1 MKLAAATLGESA
13 LHSSQIHGFTTGKLR
28 DPAPKVLLAIG
39 QLNMAIAHANGEGPA
54 VPEHHPTCPGTLA
67 ELWQYKNY
75 MKYADGSPLDA
86 IGCFE
91 AFTGLVDLEVMGARG
106 ASFNPESMPAV
117 SKAVGKLLRFEL
129 MRQGIDFTDAP
140 EAKTVFSQLLYGKTV
155 DPIAFVDELPA
166 IAAQSEVPENL
177 LLDTAMEAARI

>member
-1 MKLAAATLGESA
+1 MKLAATTLGEAA

-39 QLNMAIAHANGEGPA
+39 QLNMAIAEANGEGPA
-54 VPEHHPTCPGTLA
+54 IDEHHPRCPRTMA
-67 ELWQYKNY
+67 ELWQRKNY

-91 AFTGLVDLEVMGARG
+91 AFSGLVDLGVMTTRG

-117 SKAVGKLLRFEL
+117 SKAVGKLVRFEL
-129 MRQGIDFTDAP
+129 MRQGIDFTDYP
-140 EAKTVFSQLLYGKTV
+140 SNDSLFSQLIYGKTV
-155 DPIAFVDELPA
+155 DSIAFIDELPA
-166 IAAQSEVPENL
+166 IAEQSGVNEEL
-177 LLDTAMEAARI
+177 LFDTAMEAARI